1 MSVINQMLK
10 DLEQRQGQA
19 SPASRLAESLG
30 VRTERLAANK
40 TAVWW
45 LAFPVSAV
53 LLAASFLLSK
63 GNPDSRTTAEPAA
76 VVTTADKP
84 ASKPVPVNAPV
95 ADTHSPVVAVE
106 RVTPEKRPE
115 PVVETTGVDSV
126 QPRSISK
133 PVAEQSTKPADA
145 VSGKTIAAVPRT
157 ASATAPVSKRE
168 VAAVNKPADEQ
179 PAPVAPV
186 HDIKRPASTAQ
197 QAETHYQRALGY
209 LQASRMEPAIEQ
221 LREAVRLQPGM
232 HVARELLA
240 NLYLRTGR
248 NTEAFMVLK
257 AGMDA
262 SPQHLPYAKM
272 YARTLIEQAQLPAA
286 KRVLESSLLYAGN
299 DADYQAL
306 LAAVEQRLGDH
317 GAAVSRYMRA
327 LELNKQQGAWWVG
340 LGISLEA
347 LGRTAEAGQAYK
359 AARGSPGLSAEL
371 IAYVDARLKQLGVRS

>member
-1 MSVINQMLK
+1 MERGAVSVINQMLK

-53 LLAASFLLSK
+53 LLAASFLLGK
-63 GNPDSRTTAEPAA
+63 GNPDSGTTAVPTA
-76 VVTTADKP
+76 VVAAAGKP
-84 ASKPVPVNAPV
+84 ASKPVNAPA
-95 ADTHSPVVAVE
+95 ADARSPVIAVE

-115 PVVETTGVDSV
+115 PVVETARADTA
-126 QPRSISK
+126 QPRALSK
-133 PVAEQSTKPADA
+133 PAVERPAAPGKTVAEAPRAASSTPPA
-145 VSGKTIAAVPRT
+145 
-157 ASATAPVSKRE
+157 SKRE
-168 VAAVNKPADEQ
+168 VAVVDQPADNP
-179 PAPVAPV
+179 PAPAAPV
-186 HDIKRPASTAQ
+186 RDIKRPASTAE
-197 QAETHYQRALGY
+197 QAGAHYQRALGY
-209 LQASRMEPAIEQ
+209 LQASRLEPAIAQ

-240 NLYLRTGR
+240 NLYLRTGQ

-262 SPQHLPYAKM
+262 DPQHLPYAKM
-272 YARTLIEQAQLPAA
+272 YARTLVEQGQLPAA

-317 GAAVSRYMRA
+317 NAAVSRYMRA
-327 LELNKQQGAWWVG
+327 LELNKRQGAWWVG

-359 AARGSPGLSAEL
+359 AARVSPGLSAEL
-371 IAYVDARLKQLGVRS
+371 IAYVESRLKQLGIRS